1 MPEIAMARLR
11 EGLRVDDSRF
21 DRVFPDWAR
30 VLSNVHWTP
39 VAVAVRAAELLVRSP
54 GTRVLDVGAGVGK
67 FCLVGSLVTEG
78 VFYGI
83 EACSAFVHAARATAA
98 RLQMSGTRFLH
109 GNMMA
114 LEWGRFDA
122 FYLYNPFADN
132 LEPVLESHDHPLG
145 VEPCLFDTYVR
156 FASEQLHAA
165 RVGTRVATYH
175 GFGGPMPPSY
185 RLEFEGEREL
195 EWLELW
201 TKAY

>member
-1 MPEIAMARLR
+1 MARLR
-11 EGLRVDDSRF
+11 QGLWVDDSRF
-21 DRVFPDWAR
+21 DQIFPEWAR
-30 VLSNVHWTP
+30 GLSTVHWTP

-78 VFYGI
+78 TFYGI
-83 EACSAFVHAARATAA
+83 EACSLFVHAARATAE
-98 RLQMSGTRFLH
+98 RLQMRGTRFLH

-114 LEWGRFDA
+114 LDWGRFDA

-132 LEPVLESHDHPLG
+132 LESLLESQDSPLG
-145 VEPCLFDTYVR
+145 VDPRLFDAYVR
-156 FASEQLHAA
+156 FAREQLQAA

-175 GFGGPMPPSY
+175 GLGGAMPPSY
-185 RLEFEGEREL
+185 RLEYEGEREL
-195 EWLELW
+195 EWLEVW